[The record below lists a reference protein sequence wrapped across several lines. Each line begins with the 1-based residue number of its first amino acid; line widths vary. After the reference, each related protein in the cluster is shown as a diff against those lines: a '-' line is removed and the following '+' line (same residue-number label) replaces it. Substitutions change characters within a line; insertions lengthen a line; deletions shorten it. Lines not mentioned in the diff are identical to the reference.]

1 MPTSLQDSRARLLE
15 QLIDFLWRQWTA
27 LGVPGN
33 RASEGDWIIDPESLL
48 LITTEIGRH
57 DARLLDLAMDWL
69 HSYGRGINL
78 QRLRRLQGQWPT
90 SDERVLSGI
99 AEILAEQSVLRKWQL
114 LRETHR
120 FPDPP
125 EPLFISLTGTSPPV
139 FGEPDPRFAKYGLLR
154 NRWEPRNACKPPR
167 TDLPCNLLWTM
178 RALFGVNARAEIM
191 AWLLTHESG
200 HPAAIAKDTG
210 YFSKSIQATLNE
222 MEQSG
227 HVRSERD
234 GREKK
239 FRLHRPNWHFLIAGS
254 ESRGFPRWI
263 NWPPVFYF
271 AFRTLELLGEAETP
285 GASENLRAIQQRG
298 FLDEIAPALRESG
311 LRSSMTANRDLTG
324 SKLTDAI
331 LRDVKELGRL
341 LESDFAHN
349 QGVS

>member
-1 MPTSLQDSRARLLE
+1 MPTSLQASRARLLE
-15 QLIDFLWRQWTA
+15 QLVDFLWRQWTA

-33 RASEGDWIIDPESLL
+33 LASEGDWIIDPESLV

-57 DARLLDLAMDWL
+57 DARLLDLAIDWL

-78 QRLRRLQGQWPT
+78 QRLRRLHGQWGPA
-90 SDERVLSGI
+90 DERVLSGI

-167 TDLPCNLLWTM
+167 TNLPCNLLWTL

-239 FRLHRPNWHFLIAGS
+239 FRLHRPNWQFLIAAS

-271 AFRTLELLGEAETP
+271 AFRTLDLLGKAETP

-311 LRSSMTANRDLTG
+311 LRTNMTAHRELTG
-324 SKLTDAI
+324 SNLTNAI
-331 LRDVKELGRL
+331 LRDVGELGRL
-341 LESDFAHN
+341 FETDFGFDQSHL
-349 QGVS
+349 